1 MNKSLKMMRKASEQA
16 NQQQKQQPI
25 KKIQDNVQEAAHAET
40 SPKPVRRRRAYVF
53 QFGLFLLIVASS
65 ILTFLAQRTAFF
77 PIDLQ
82 ITHTIQNI
90 TNPFVSGL
98 MSVVSWAGNSPQA
111 FIIPVIIIG
120 SLYGFGLRWEAI
132 ASLAT
137 VVLGAVTNLLL
148 KIAIHRPRP
157 ASRLIHVN
165 TTFGGYSFPSGH
177 VMYYAGFFGFI
188 CFLAFTLFKP
198 SWKRNLLFIIFGGHI
213 LLVGASRIYLGAH
226 WASDVLGAY
235 LLGGLVLMVFIQF
248 YRWGKKRYFIH
259 QPVAEGGEQA
269 S

>member
-1 MNKSLKMMRKASEQA
+1 MNKSLRRISKASEKA
-16 NQQQKQQPI
+16 NQQENEQPI
-25 KKIQDNVQEAAHAET
+25 KKIQNNVQEAAHTET
-40 SPKPVRRRRAYVF
+40 SPKPVRRRRAFVF
-53 QFGLFLLIVASS
+53 QLGLFLLIIAFA
-65 ILTFLAQRTAFF
+65 ILTFLAKRIAYF
-77 PIDLQ
+77 PIDLEV
-82 ITHTIQNI
+82 TRTLQNI

-111 FIIPVIIIG
+111 FIIPVIVIG
-120 SLYGFGLRWEAI
+120 LLYGFGFRWEAV
-132 ASLAT
+132 ASLST
-137 VVLGAVTNLLL
+137 VVVGAVTNLLL

-157 ASRLIHVN
+157 ASGLIHVN
-165 TTFGGYSFPSGH
+165 STFGSYSFPSGH
-177 VMYYAGFFGFI
+177 VMYYVYFFGFM
-188 CFLAFTLFKP
+188 CFLAFTLFKR
-198 SWKRNLLFIIFGGHI
+198 SWKRSLLLIIFGGHI

-235 LLGGLVLMVFIQF
+235 LLGGLVLIAFIQF

>member
-1 MNKSLKMMRKASEQA
+1 MNKSLKMIRKASEQA
-16 NQQQKQQPI
+16 NQQEKEQPI
-25 KKIQDNVQEAAHAET
+25 KKVQNNVQEAAHAET
-40 SPKPVRRRRAYVF
+40 SPKPVRRRRAIAF
-53 QFGLFLLIVASS
+53 QFGLFLLIIAIS
-65 ILTFLAQRTAFF
+65 ILTFFAKRIAFF
-77 PIDLQ
+77 PLDLE
-82 ITHTIQNI
+82 ITRTFQNI

-120 SLYGFGLRWEAI
+120 LLYGFGLRWEAI
-132 ASLAT
+132 ASLSN
-137 VVLGAVTNLLL
+137 VVIGEVTNLLL

-157 ASRLIHVN
+157 ASGLIHVN
-165 TTFGGYSFPSGH
+165 SNFGSYSFPSGH
-177 VMYYAGFFGFI
+177 VMYYVGFFGFM

-198 SWKRNLLFIIFGGHI
+198 SWKCNLLLIIFGAHI

-235 LLGGLVLMVFIQF
+235 LLGGLVLIGFIQF

-259 QPVAEGGEQA
+259 QPVAEGGKQA